1 MEREDVQD
9 DMGSDQEHCLIW
21 LEKILKSGE
30 VLLLSSLQRD
40 DKSRHFLGLSDD
52 LCKDKLL
59 E

>member
-40 DKSRHFLGLSDD
+40 DNSRHFLGFSDD
-52 LCKDKLL
+52 LSL
-59 E
+59 